1 MFTPFS
7 FFLNIILQYLH
18 LERKKSRHHQSMD
31 LSLLVLCDKNNEMV
45 LVHVR

>member
-18 LERKKSRHHQSMD
+18 LERKKPRYHQSMD
-31 LSLLVLCDKNNEMV
+31 LSLLILCDKNNEMV